1 MKQENI
7 DELMKK
13 INRRCKLP
21 KNWEKFIKET
31 SEKHN
36 IIIKDRVE
44 KKLYCTHC
52 QNYFIDKS
60 IKVGDFINCP
70 ICDMNLQV
78 CGANY
83 YKKSFTQPI
92 VLAQRINKQVIIRIF
107 EIYTYFDSDGSKK
120 KKRSCVEY
128 ARIIPGIGKFLGDN
142 VYINMFG
149 HFCIYHNFK
158 KLQWYSYRGQKFLTH
173 YPTYPYNKK
182 RLIKGTNMEYAPIDE
197 FMRKFAYCGYNFL
210 DTLELAAYGSFELL
224 WNMKLYNLCFY
235 SKALN
240 KTGSFYKRFGVPKN
254 FLKFMQDNDV
264 TYKELMILKLF
275 QKADKN
281 LLQKFRNE
289 NINNL
294 RFLIK
299 NNLLEEYYQFNL
311 DSNSYYNIRLLREIS
326 KYVPI
331 RKLINYPKGLK
342 NLNIYKDYLEMSK
355 KLALNYRTKKDL
367 FPRNLISRHDKLQTK
382 IKIDEDKN
390 KQFAAYL
397 RYLKLSKY
405 TYSDNKYII
414 FPAPSIDS
422 MKDEGRQQ
430 GNCVGYIYVN
440 PYINGETEIFFIRE
454 LENVCKSFITLEYKK
469 GKIVQKELPHH
480 STDFKDE
487 QINFIEKWL
496 GFRSFID
503 NKEKIEKQIKIKK
516 YNIKNMVA

>member
-1 MKQENI
+1 
-7 DELMKK
+7 
-13 INRRCKLP
+13 
-21 KNWEKFIKET
+21 
-31 SEKHN
+31 
-36 IIIKDRVE
+36 
-44 KKLYCTHC
+44 
-52 QNYFIDKS
+52 
-60 IKVGDFINCP
+60 
-70 ICDMNLQV
+70 
-78 CGANY
+78 
-83 YKKSFTQPI
+83 
-92 VLAQRINKQVIIRIF
+92 
-107 EIYTYFDSDGSKK
+107 
-120 KKRSCVEY
+120 
-128 ARIIPGIGKFLGDN
+128 
-142 VYINMFG
+142 
-149 HFCIYHNFK
+149 
-158 KLQWYSYRGQKFLTH
+158 
-173 YPTYPYNKK
+173 
-182 RLIKGTNMEYAPIDE
+182 
-197 FMRKFAYCGYNFL
+197 
-210 DTLELAAYGSFELL
+210 
-224 WNMKLYNLCFY
+224 
-235 SKALN
+235 
-240 KTGSFYKRFGVPKN
+240 
-254 FLKFMQDNDV
+254 
-264 TYKELMILKLF
+264 MILKLF

-355 KLALNYRTKKDL
+355 KLALNYKTKKDL